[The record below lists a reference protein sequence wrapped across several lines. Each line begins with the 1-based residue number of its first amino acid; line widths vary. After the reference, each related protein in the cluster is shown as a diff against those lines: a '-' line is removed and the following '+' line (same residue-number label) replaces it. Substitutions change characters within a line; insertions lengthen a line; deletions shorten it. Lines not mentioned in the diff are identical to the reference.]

1 MTNDTSTVAGALQ
14 ECIDHLEDNL
24 AAKGVTASYAAS
36 TGIIG
41 LIDEILNIQTG
52 SGGSCYHIEFEQSS
66 YIAVSGSATVS
77 VYLQSNYAPLSGAT
91 VSISGSDGSSY
102 TCITNSNGIG
112 SCTVSNISASTTF
125 TASYSNVSDTATV
138 NPMTYLMNEDAST
151 DNSSNVFGD
160 AYALRNNGTNTIAWN
175 SGGYYLL
182 TNTKSQAESMR
193 TLKQLDGVT
202 SDFCIEYDSYVE
214 GSNGSSGFV
223 IYNSSSSWEKLTDDS
238 DSNKKYWYGYN
249 NGSFHESDFYGN
261 TVTNKKWVHYKYTI
275 QGTTF
280 SMEVTYNNST
290 VVTHSETIHLTR
302 SSSTKYGLDSEWQ
315 SSTKTRY
322 KNLIAYT
329 I

>member
-1 MTNDTSTVAGALQ
+1 
-14 ECIDHLEDNL
+14 
-24 AAKGVTASYAAS
+24 
-36 TGIIG
+36 
-41 LIDEILNIQTG
+41 
-52 SGGSCYHIEFEQSS
+52 
-66 YIAVSGSATVS
+66 
-77 VYLQSNYAPLSGAT
+77 
-91 VSISGSDGSSY
+91 
-102 TCITNSNGIG
+102 
-112 SCTVSNISASTTF
+112 
-125 TASYSNVSDTATV
+125 
-138 NPMTYLMNEDAST
+138 MNEDAST
-151 DNSSNVFGD
+151 DNSANVFGD
-160 AYALRNNGTNTIAWN
+160 AYVLRNSGTNTIAFN

-202 SDFCIEYDSYVE
+202 GDFCIEYDSYVE

-223 IYNSSSSWEKLTDDS
+223 IYNSSTSWEKLTDDS

-249 NGSFHESDFYGN
+249 NGSFHEIDFYGN

-275 QGTTF
+275 RGTTF